1 MYIYI
6 YIFID
11 IILHYIYICILENTI
26 IASVNEMTT
35 LKTSSVI

>member
-6 YIFID
+6 YIYRYYIT
-11 IILHYIYICILENTI
+11 LYIYICILENTI